1 MTRLGSFALVL
12 CAALCAGHLHAGLVD
27 RYFAGKKDDELVK
40 EFYKRLP
47 DHLRNMI
54 STKNPPRA
62 LLTVNKRTTVFA
74 ELKQVQG
81 KGETNIWVELLK
93 SNWFTNAAGFAW
105 APGEAQFYFK
115 NSDIPAATIAG
126 WFDGRTAAPSDIVL
140 LAVFLAKNNELGL
153 ANMRLTEMAEEHKD
167 MRSDVEA
174 WLCERNKWTLP
185 EGGLQLLAVRDIV
198 SGQGGVLLMTEEAKA
213 AHLAKLDA
221 KAPEM
226 LDMLAAARGD
236 ASGELGKRKNAPTER
251 LDELKNRC
259 ERFSDC
265 FRGTAFLEN
274 AEKVQKLENLKK
286 SLEADLEI
294 IKSMADGAEGI
305 IKQDPVKAASTFET
319 LSKADPFNTTWK
331 SRLAYCWFLDG
342 NLLMGGGCSNPKSM
356 KKAADLYE
364 ALAKEFPLNGNLNL
378 FAGACKYAA
387 GDRDSAK
394 KYLEKAEKLLDPQS
408 SDYRFLQDLL
418 KNLK

>member
-1 MTRLGSFALVL
+1 MTRLGSFTLAL
-12 CAALCAGHLHAGLVD
+12 CAALFAGHLHAGLVD
-27 RYFAGKKDDELVK
+27 RYFPGKKDEDLVK

-47 DHLRNMI
+47 DHLRNMM

-62 LLTVNKRTTVFA
+62 LLTVNKRSTVFA

-81 KGETNIWVELLK
+81 KGDTNIWVELLR

-115 NSDIPAATIAG
+115 NSDIPPAVVAS
-126 WFDGRTAAPSDIVL
+126 WFDGRTAAPSDVVL
-140 LAVFLAKNNELGL
+140 LAILLVKNNEFTL
-153 ANMRLTEMAEEHKD
+153 ANMRLTEMSEEHKD
-167 MRSDVEA
+167 MRADVEA

-185 EGGLQLLAVRDIV
+185 EGGLHLVAVRDIV
-198 SGQGGVLLMTEEAKA
+198 SGQGGAMLMTAEART

-221 KAPEM
+221 KARET
-226 LDMLAAARGD
+226 LDTLAAARGD
-236 ASGELGKRKNAPTER
+236 AAGDLGKRKNAPTER

-259 ERFSDC
+259 DRFSDC
-265 FRGTAFLEN
+265 FRGTAFFEDS
-274 AEKVQKLENLKK
+274 EKVQKLEALKK

-294 IKSMADGAEGI
+294 IKSMAEGAEGI

-319 LSKADPFNTTWK
+319 LTKADPFNTTWK

-342 NLLMGGGCSNPKSM
+342 NLLMGGGCSNAKSM

-364 ALAKEFPLNGNLNL
+364 PLAREFPLNGNLNL